1 MKDELAKAFEAG
13 RRAERAAGVKHLEAR
28 ADSYLLSL
36 YHFSDVAPIV
46 SDLATDIEYGQH
58 LPPELRALV
67 DAEMDEKGRR
77 AEAALEKEK
86 EDEAD

>member
-1 MKDELAKAFEAG
+1 MSNELARAYEEG
-13 RRAERAAGVKHLEAR
+13 RRAERAAVGKHLEAR